1 LNTKHPISL
10 ILVPQGAEHK
20 AVRQGL
26 SRLRP
31 HLGADPLVLPIPIGL
46 KPLGEYLK
54 QLELKD
60 LSNCSGI
67 LLTGLCGSLKHDYG
81 VGDIANYQSC
91 LYRSD
96 HSSSSLNCN
105 PELIG
110 NCLPTGA
117 HLVNGLTSDRIIHL
131 AAEKIELGKAFPAD
145 VVDMEGFAV
154 LEFFSKLS
162 IPVAMLRIVSDDVRF
177 DLPSLDNAI
186 ASDGTLKPIPLAL
199 GMLRQPVA
207 ALRLIRGSLKAL
219 QVLQHTIAIA
229 FATK

>member
-1 LNTKHPISL
+1 M
-10 ILVPQGAEHK
+10 
-20 AVRQGL
+20 
-26 SRLRP
+26 
-31 HLGADPLVLPIPIGL
+31 
-46 KPLGEYLK
+46 K

-60 LSNCSGI
+60 LSNCSGV

-81 VGDIANYQSC
+81 VGDITNYQSC
-91 LYRSD
+91 VYHSD
-96 HSSSSLNCN
+96 RSSSSLNCN

-110 NCLPTGA
+110 NCLPTRS

-131 AAEKIELGKAFPAD
+131 AAEKIQLGKTCHTD

-162 IPVAMLRIVSDDVRF
+162 IPIAMLRIVSDDVRF

-199 GMLRQPVA
+199 GMLWQPVA

-219 QVLQHTIAIA
+219 QVLQHTIAIV